1 MNWRRRSCKEREHG
15 SLDTRQTA
23 TSVCKRLQKG
33 ETLIWSTHRKKALY
47 LSHPFKIFI
56 QVSLFPECIKA
67 ILPILL
73 YGVSLSHKIIIA
85 GLQSV
90 FCLNPRDLQ
99 HCWSKGSNLGC
110 QNSCGHKNS
119 FSSFRLICS
128 LNFFSNTY
136 FLCTYHRC
144 WKRLLSNFKSWCTTT
159 TCRFT
164 NPFELSNKFCFSF
177 NIQGRYII
185 IAQSKKVLLLLASF
199 WKISNADKMSGC
211 FFTR

>member
-1 MNWRRRSCKEREHG
+1 MLSPFDSWEKSLERILDCLWRATTLFDECFSWYMNWRRSCKEREHG

-23 TSVCKRLQKG
+23 ISVCKRLQKR

-99 HCWSKGSNLGC
+99 HCRSKGSNLGW

-136 FLCTYHRC
+136 FCVHIGVRKDCYQ
-144 WKRLLSNFKSWCTTT
+144 
-159 TCRFT
+159 
-164 NPFELSNKFCFSF
+164 
-177 NIQGRYII
+177 I
-185 IAQSKKVLLLLASF
+185 
-199 WKISNADKMSGC
+199 
-211 FFTR
+211 